1 MGVSWIKFETSTS
14 DKPEV
19 WQIADSLGID
29 PDAVVGK
36 LLRIW
41 AWFDDQT
48 ENGNAPL
55 TVGALLDRKVGVSG
69 FVNAMISA
77 GWMNEKNGVLTLPN
91 FERHNGETAKARAL
105 TAKRV
110 AKHKEKGNAVANAT
124 LTVGALPR
132 EEKRRGEKRET
143 KVSVCEFFETWWNH
157 YPKKVSKEAAAKA
170 YAKALAKFS
179 GDRSEAAKSLLM
191 ESLPRFSELRK
202 REVRFIPHAATWLNS
217 GGWADEIQTEI
228 ASSAASEKVPHVAAA
243 LTAEEI
249 AELGRTGDV
258 GRFLE

>member
-55 TVGALLDRKVGVSG
+55 TVGALLDRRVGVSG
-69 FVNAMISA
+69 FVKAMIAA
-77 GWMNEKNGVLTLPN
+77 GWMHEKNGVLTLPN
-91 FERHNGETAKARAL
+91 FDRHNGETAKSRAL

-110 AKHKEKGNAVANAT
+110 AKHKEKGNATANAP

-132 EEKRRGEKRET
+132 VEKSRGDKRDT
-143 KVSVCEFFETWWNH
+143 KVSLCAFFETWWSH
-157 YPKKVSKEAAAKA
+157 YPKKVSKDAAAKA
-170 YAKALAKFS
+170 YAKALGKFP
-179 GDRSEAAKSLLM
+179 GEPSEAAESLLM
-191 ESLPRFSELRK
+191 ESLPRFAELRK
-202 REVRFIPHAATWLNS
+202 RELRFVPYAATWLNA
-217 GGWADEIQTEI
+217 GGWTDEVDAITSDAKAEPQGSSVMTPEELADFC
-228 ASSAASEKVPHVAAA
+228 KH
-243 LTAEEI
+243 
-249 AELGRTGDV
+249 GDV
-258 GRFLE
+258 ERFLK

>member
-19 WQIADSLGID
+19 WQIADRLGID

-48 ENGNAPL
+48 ESGNAPL

-69 FVNAMISA
+69 FVNAMILA
-77 GWMNEKNGVLTLPN
+77 GWMHEKNGVLTLPN
-91 FERHNGETAKARAL
+91 FDRHNGETAKSRAL

-110 AKHKEKGNAVANAT
+110 AKHKEKGNATTNAP

-132 EEKRRGEKRET
+132 EEKSRVEKRET
-143 KVSVCEFFETWWNH
+143 KVSVCEFFETWWSH
-157 YPKKVSKEAAAKA
+157 YPKKVSKEAASKA

-191 ESLPRFSELRK
+191 ESLPRFAELKK
-202 REVRFIPHAATWLNS
+202 REARFVPHPATWLNA
-217 GGWADEIQTEI
+217 GGWSDDVESI
-228 ASSAASEKVPHVAAA
+228 APE
-243 LTAEEI
+243 TAEIPKESKVMTTEQL
-249 AELGRTGDV
+249 AEYSRTRDAE
-258 GRFLE
+258 RFLQ

>member
-55 TVGALLDRKVGVSG
+55 TVGALLDRRVGVNG
-69 FVNAMISA
+69 FVSAMILA
-77 GWMNEKNGVLTLPN
+77 GWMHEKNGVLTLPN
-91 FERHNGETAKARAL
+91 FDRHNGETAKSRAL

-110 AKHKEKGNAVANAT
+110 AKHKERGNATANGPLT
-124 LTVGALPR
+124 LGALPR
-132 EEKRRGEKRET
+132 GKKRRGEKRDT
-143 KVSVCEFFETWWNH
+143 KVSLCEFFETWWSH
-157 YPKKVSKEAAAKA
+157 YPKKVAKGAAEKAYCRAVAKFGGDPAEAAAKL
-170 YAKALAKFS
+170 LA
-179 GDRSEAAKSLLM
+179 
-191 ESLPRFSELRK
+191 ESIPRIAELRK
-202 REVRFIPHAATWLNS
+202 RELRYVPNPATWLNAGS
-217 GGWADEIQTEI
+217 WSDEVLAVSPSRFVQAEPSKQITPI
-228 ASSAASEKVPHVAAA
+228 PFGPRTDIKRPVAS
-243 LTAEEI
+243 
-249 AELGRTGDV
+249 
-258 GRFLE
+258 